1 MVSNPCSILVII
13 MISKLYFPSLFFFF
27 SVIFSEAQNRNSA
40 SSSNSVENEYLF
52 PGTGFF
58 IKNRKPYD
66 KIEAKVWFKEAYD
79 LEKEQKESKS
89 LKLYEKFSKRRSDVE
104 VSIDGQTYQIGPE
117 SLFRAAKIRESK
129 GDWSKSFEHLRL
141 IAEAY
146 TSYNFEVVVESLM
159 RVAERLAQE
168 KLPRKW
174 GVIPRFRSGIQDRS
188 RLNEIAGLARGPRFA
203 PRALMALAE
212 ISIKDEKNEE
222 AVDALDRLVN
232 LYPENY
238 LGEKAYF
245 LLAMI
250 YKNKVAGPSY
260 DQGATLKALNFFED
274 YLILYAEAPLQSPHE
289 NGADYQKRLDETKER
304 KANAE
309 KGRKEMREVLAA
321 SKVELGA
328 YVEKFGKYYLTRW
341 RELGNG
347 PSIHFYNEAITT
359 APEST
364 AAREAEQKIAN
375 LRAADE

>member
-1 MVSNPCSILVII
+1 
-13 MISKLYFPSLFFFF
+13 MIPKLYFLSTIFLS
-27 SVIFSEAQNRNSA
+27 SVIFLGAQKGNRNSA
-40 SSSNSVENEYLF
+40 ANSDEKEYLF

-58 IKNRKPYD
+58 VKNRKPYD
-66 KIEAKVWFKEAYD
+66 ESEAKAWFKEAYN
-79 LEKEQKESKS
+79 LEKEGKGSKS
-89 LKLYEKFSKRRSDVE
+89 LKFYEKFSKRRSDAMVN
-104 VSIDGQTYQIGPE
+104 IDGNSYHVGPE
-117 SLFRAAKIRESK
+117 SLFRAAKIREEK

-141 IAEAY
+141 IAQAY
-146 TSYNFEVVVESLM
+146 TSYNFELVAESLM
-159 RVAERLAQE
+159 RVSERLAKD

-174 GVIPRFRSGIQDRS
+174 GVIPRFRSGTQDRS

-212 ISIKDEKNEE
+212 ISIKDKKTEE

-238 LGEKAYF
+238 LGEKAYY
-245 LLAMI
+245 LLATI
-250 YKNKVAGPSY
+250 YQNKVAGPSY

-274 YLILYAEAPLQSPHE
+274 YLILYNEAPSQSPHE
-289 NGADYQKRLDETKER
+289 NAEDYKARLQETKLR
-304 KANAE
+304 KADAE
-309 KGRKEMREVLAA
+309 KGRKEMRQVLAA
-321 SKVELGA
+321 SKVEVGE
-328 YVEKFGKYYLTRW
+328 YVEKFGKFYLTRW

-347 PSIHFYNEAITT
+347 PAIQFYNEAITT